1 MVWQSLEKK
10 TKRSIVINALNTMGM
25 NIEATTSW
33 FELKQVCEKN
43 DLNANTI
50 LQESYSKPIGFTAPA
65 VQPDKTVTK
74 TKTETKTKSPR
85 GGAMPSADAVG
96 SEYLVQLT
104 VQECDS

>member
-74 TKTETKTKSPR
+74 TKTKTKTETKTKSPR

-96 SEYLVQLT
+96 SEYLV
-104 VQECDS
+104 